1 MRSDGAAGGGPPTA
15 MADGPRNRSA
25 ENSAAGPANGS
36 VPRPAERSAV
46 TGQRTTEHEL
56 KLGVWP
62 GFELPDLQG
71 ACDGATASGPEE
83 WRLEAVY
90 FDTPDLRLLRRGVTV
105 RFRRGEEPAD
115 VWTAKLPDEAPAI
128 GLARR
133 EISIPGAPASMPVL
147 MEDLVRGWALGAPL
161 MPVARLRTL
170 RQRTTL
176 RRRNGEALAVVDDD
190 EVSIVQRS
198 RVAARFRELELE
210 LVNGASPKLLAQLA
224 QRMRAAGAQTVD
236 QMPKLVRALGPS
248 ALAPWDLAAPPV
260 GANPSAGELIQ
271 AALVASAASLID
283 HIAAVVLDEDLEG
296 VHQARVGIR
305 RLRSDLKTAQP
316 LLHFKPVRPVRRELD
331 WLMDQ
336 LGEVRDLDVLLAR
349 LRSDSR
355 ALDPVDRVGAD
366 AVRAQ
371 ALEDRTEA
379 YERLLT
385 ALRTPRCAALLEE
398 TAHLAA
404 APPFKTR
411 NAGRPAAEVLPRLV
425 RGPIK
430 ELRREVRKQG
440 RHPDDEGLHRIRI
453 SVKRVRYAAELTAPA
468 VGRKARRAAR
478 RLAHVQSVLGDHNDA
493 CVAGARLGDLGSRTG
508 QAGAWAAGL
517 FGGLQ
522 LARAARRRRRFPSVW
537 AQAAAGK
544 RWRWTKT

>member
-1 MRSDGAAGGGPPTA
+1 M
-15 MADGPRNRSA
+15 
-25 ENSAAGPANGS
+25 
-36 VPRPAERSAV
+36 
-46 TGQRTTEHEL
+46 TGQRTVEHEL

-62 GFELPDLQG
+62 GFELPDLRG
-71 ACDGATASGPEE
+71 VFNGATAGAPEE

-115 VWTAKLPDEAPAI
+115 VWTAKLPEEAPSL

-133 EISIPGAPASMPVL
+133 EISIPGTLATMPAL

-161 MPVARLRTL
+161 LPVARLRTL

-176 RRRNGEALAVVDDD
+176 RHRNGQALAVVDDD

-210 LVNGASPKLLAQLA
+210 LVNGASPRLLSQLA
-224 QRMRAAGAQTVD
+224 HRMRAAGAQTVE

-248 ALAPWDLAAPPV
+248 ALAPWDLAAPTVDPD
-260 GANPSAGELIQ
+260 PSAGELIR
-271 AALVASAASLID
+271 AALVASAASLVD

-316 LLHFKPVRPVRRELD
+316 LLHFRSIRPLRRELD

-336 LGEVRDLDVLLAR
+336 LGEVRDLDVLLAQ
-349 LRSDSR
+349 LRSDARS
-355 ALDPVDRVGAD
+355 LEPVDRAGAD
-366 AVRAQ
+366 AVLAQ
-371 ALEDRTEA
+371 AAQDRSEA
-379 YERLLT
+379 YEQLLA

-398 TAHLAA
+398 TARVAA
-404 APPFKTR
+404 APPFKAR
-411 NAGRPAAEVLPRLV
+411 AAAEPAVEALPRLV
-425 RGPIK
+425 RLPLK

-440 RHPDDEGLHRIRI
+440 ASPDDQGLHRIRI
-453 SVKRVRYAAELTAPA
+453 SVKRVRYASELAAPA
-468 VGRKARRAAR
+468 AGAKARRAAR
-478 RLAHVQSVLGDHNDA
+478 GLANVQRVLGEHNDA
-493 CVAGARLGDLGSRTG
+493 CVATMRLRDLGSRTG
-508 QAGAWAAGL
+508 QPGAWAAGL
-517 FGGLQ
+517 LGGLQ
-522 LARAARRRRRFPSVW
+522 LARAARCRKHFRSAW
-537 AQAAAGK
+537 ADAAAAK
-544 RWRWTKT
+544 RWRWTKR